1 MTLFGGWRGRNTQP
15 TPTIPALLTPTVVQ
29 RTSTQL
35 SELGKLVSQA
45 SGVLSPQA
53 YSLVRQVDDIIRSLL
68 PYIEKQPLIMEHE
81 VVIQN
86 ILTDYIPT
94 PISTYLRLDA
104 SDRGDGS
111 HADLLLC
118 QQFATIRDNMWDL
131 AEQIRDAGLKELSI
145 QAGFIS
151 ERFRQGV

>member
-1 MTLFGGWRGRNTQP
+1 MSLFGGWIGRNTQSN
-15 TPTIPALLTPTVVQ
+15 PTIPALVPPTFVQ

-35 SELGKLVSQA
+35 SELGKLVAQA
-45 SGVLSPQA
+45 GGVLSPQA
-53 YSLVRQVDDIIRSLL
+53 YSLARQVDDIIRSLL

-81 VVIQN
+81 VVIQST
-86 ILTDYIPT
+86 LTDYIPT
-94 PISTYLRLDA
+94 PIATYLRLDS

-111 HADLLLC
+111 QADLLLC
-118 QQFATIRDNMWDL
+118 QQFATIRDSMWDL
-131 AEQIRDAGLKELSI
+131 AEQIRDAGLKELSV

>member
-15 TPTIPALLTPTVVQ
+15 APIISALLEPTFVQ
-29 RTSTQL
+29 RTNAQL
-35 SELGKLVSQA
+35 SELGKLVAQA

-53 YSLVRQVDDIIRSLL
+53 YSLSRQVDDIIRSLL

-81 VVIQN
+81 VIIQS

-94 PISTYLRLDA
+94 PIATYLRLDSA
-104 SDRGDGS
+104 DRVYGS
-111 HADLLLC
+111 KADLLLC